1 MVDSYR
7 YVEVEV
13 RVHTQDHHALGGL
26 RYFGADSPHVPIPFH
41 VALTSR
47 PEERERTD
55 DTVRGHAT
63 GGELL

>member
-1 MVDSYR
+1 MVHGYC

-13 RVHTQDHHALGGL
+13 GVYAQDHRKLGVRPLCVGRL
-26 RYFGADSPHVPIPFH
+26 HVRK
-41 VALTSR
+41 LLSTSRSVR

-55 DTVRGHAT
+55 DTVRGHAA